1 MHSSADRRA
10 RVQDMGL
17 VRESM
22 ASIESRLLELK
33 AENSH
38 AVVRHPS
45 TELLGDPSPSF
56 SKRAAGTSQQ
66 THFQIRSSVLQVHP
80 QEPVPCLAWSPV
92 HPESGDERAH
102 FYTRPFREPETIS
115 PHLFSRSKRKTALA
129 SFNQNTYLTALA
141 NVHYQSR
148 TINLG
153 SVFEDVCN
161 NANTQQQFETS
172 ISVLPKPWLFGW
184 GFALSYSTSG
194 SSWIPQFGFQF
205 RHYNVR
211 SEDALIFEFC
221 FSGNLE
227 GVQALLRRGDAS
239 PFDCDPEG
247 WTPLHVCSSLQHL
260 GGGRRAKLTY
270 NQW

>member
-1 MHSSADRRA
+1 VHSSADRRV

-22 ASIESRLLELK
+22 ASIESRFLELK

-45 TELLGDPSPSF
+45 TELLEDPSPSF

-80 QEPVPCLAWSPV
+80 QEPESCLASSPV
-92 HPESGDERAH
+92 HCESGGGRAH
-102 FYTRPFREPETIS
+102 FYTLPFREPETIS
-115 PHLFSRSKRKTALA
+115 PHLISRSKRKTALA
-129 SFNQNTYLTALA
+129 SFHQNTYLTALA
-141 NVHYQSR
+141 NVHYESR

-153 SVFEDVCN
+153 AVFEDDCN
-161 NANTQQQFETS
+161 NVNSQQQSETS
-172 ISVLPKPWLFGW
+172 ITVLPKPWVFGW
-184 GFALSYSTSG
+184 GFAISYSTSG
-194 SSWIPQFGFQF
+194 GSWIPQFGFQF
-205 RHYNVR
+205 RHYNIR

-247 WTPLHVCSSLQHL
+247 WTPLHVCSSLHHL
-260 GGGRRAKLTY
+260 DGDGRARLTC